1 MEANKVP
8 SSHFSMED
16 KRVAVELWKA
26 GVPLKNIREQL
37 KMSERSLRRILAHA
51 KSNPSLPVKKRKIGS
66 GLHTLVESMPR
77 RLEAV
82 IENGGNATKY

>member
-1 MEANKVP
+1 
-8 SSHFSMED
+8 MED

-37 KMSERSLRRILAHA
+37 KMSERSLGRILAHD
-51 KSNPSLPVKKRKIGS
+51 KSNPSVDPPDGQHGLPQDPGGVHAK
-66 GLHTLVESMPR
+66 
-77 RLEAV
+77 EAV